1 MSRNSNSEVGAAEDC
16 IRAIVQM
23 GCAEIHAMTLY
34 YKTTAEME
42 NGLVDVR
49 KPDVLQKQLEKADMF
64 REDIET
70 YADLRRRMTKALF
83 DMFDNEAKDKT
94 MWCQIKHLGLSAMQ
108 IFETYEASDNDPEL
122 LSLAYEANKAF
133 TKAITRFLGIEIS
146 DCASCLSDAL
156 KAERNEEDDK
166 EKE

>member
-1 MSRNSNSEVGAAEDC
+1 MSRNVNSEVGAAEDN

-42 NGLVDVR
+42 NGLVDVTD
-49 KPDVLQKQLEKADMF
+49 PDILQKQLEKADLF
-64 REDIET
+64 REDIEV

-83 DMFDNEAKDKT
+83 DMFDGEEKDKT

-133 TKAITRFLGIEIS
+133 TKAVTRFLGIEITS
-146 DCASCLSDAL
+146 CSACLSDAL
-156 KAERNEEDDK
+156 KAVERDDIDD
-166 EKE
+166 EI